1 MFKVVSTILLSLGLS
16 FGSHAESNPSTCG
29 VGTDGKIEPFS
40 FEICESDESIAA
52 LYNLLPNLTEGIV
65 ELLNLDNSSAI
76 IEANENLHQEQAG
89 TKVERASRVITWM
102 SYLLGG
108 CLMTFATWNL
118 ATSHLKKK
126 QGRGFSVDYA
136 STGASFTLGLFLLM
150 PFQGFFVYQ
159 WIVLAAAIAGI
170 AVFNFFSSTLLY
182 YYAELISPQ
191 DLPLWASKADY
202 AADARAL
209 SLSDINSSLCTTQ
222 VATNDYAV
230 NKMGVWKLS
239 TTLNDMGW
247 SYAEDGRD
255 TPMEVFDNKRV
266 GELRKGV
273 GVGVRD
279 VSWIDGL
286 WESYLRIK
294 PEVCS
299 SEKSLIN
306 GGGNRD
312 SEDFQEIVSLM
323 LSADDNFSNIGDLYN
338 AWLQKK
344 QSVDSEG
351 NANLNFANS
360 ESFLE
365 DIKNFFSIAFL
376 SYRDPSIGRFRAET
390 EFKSFQVAEKIRAFN
405 CLSNFTENQREG
417 NATMA
422 NLANRDF
429 SGSDKLNMACLSILE
444 FDEMRGLIGI
454 VPPAAFLL
462 GRNFHR
468 DKIIQLKRNTSKEIR
483 ALEKELTERHEI
495 VLANIFSAYEESKQ
509 RVNLEPISGQL
520 TEARQKGFIYFFG
533 QFIKFTTLAET
544 FVRSGDA
551 YKSFIP
557 VLGDSIF
564 DDYYFPPTSSE
575 RGDIFV
581 GQLVTPAMSGSKTQ
595 SQSLSANALVNT
607 AKSIAAVNKN
617 GNMNAEK
624 VSEGIKD
631 VLIGLDS
638 SVGELTTM
646 FNFGVTADSMEG
658 TDFYTR
664 KIEQGIGR
672 ESMSTE
678 FLMSCFSGDTE
689 GFSVSMIQSCSS
701 LFAHP
706 YTILRNFGALTL
718 TIGIKFLLVSMGASA
733 IDSSLKALG
742 DSMEGVNDGKS
753 GEVREKGR
761 SASSDKAKR
770 MSDSIL
776 KLKGYIEMLS
786 SLFLTIALGLIALG
800 LLFTVILPILPLMI
814 AMLMSVGWFLVVSV
828 GVLFGSMFIPFM
840 FKIKKS
846 GGDPTDVFNGTLSK
860 MVYQISLKPIVI
872 GISLVM
878 IWILLDLAYKT
889 SMFFVSM
896 IYANSGVDTM
906 GSVMAAIMTVGYTV
920 AVAYIYCR
928 TYVVMSSKST
938 EIVGSIMKFVEF
950 GAQVGYARTE
960 QAASTVAQAG
970 FAFMT
975 GKRVK
980 GASSAALN
988 QTMSGAGTTFK
999 GGAGAAKKV
1008 AKKAAEAAERRAEA
1022 RAKAMSNSTDELF
1035 DDEGVSRSELEERLR
1050 TEARERSEKK
1060 STNDGSKFED
1070 DFEGS
1075 DLTK

>member
-16 FGSHAESNPSTCG
+16 FGSHAEPHPSTCG
-29 VGTDGKIEPFS
+29 VGADGKIEPFS

-65 ELLNLDNSSAI
+65 ELLSLDNGAAI
-76 IEANENLHQEQAG
+76 IEANQNLHQEQAG

-108 CLMTFATWNL
+108 CLMTFAAWNL
-118 ATSHLKKK
+118 ATSHLQKK

-191 DLPLWASKADY
+191 ELPLWASKADY

-209 SLSDINSSLCTTQ
+209 TLSDVNSSLCTTQ

-239 TTLNDMGW
+239 TTLTDMGW

-255 TPMEVFDNKRV
+255 TPVEVFDNTRV

-273 GVGVRD
+273 GVGIRD
-279 VSWIDGL
+279 VSWIGGL

-294 PEVCS
+294 PEICS

-306 GGGNRD
+306 GGGNRGSD
-312 SEDFQEIVSLM
+312 DFQEIVGLM
-323 LSADDNFSNIGDLYN
+323 LAADDNFSNIGDLYN

-344 QSVDSEG
+344 QSVDSDG

-360 ESFLE
+360 EAFLE

-376 SYRDPSIGRFRAET
+376 SYRDPSMGRFREET
-390 EFKSFQVAEKIRAFN
+390 EFKSFQIAEKIRAFN
-405 CLSNFTENQREG
+405 CLSNFTENHREG
-417 NATMA
+417 LATIS

-429 SGSDKLNMACLSILE
+429 SGSDKLNMACLSILNL
-444 FDEMRGLIGI
+444 DETLGVIKIGLPTLFFTG
-454 VPPAAFLL
+454 AASD
-462 GRNFHR
+462 R
-468 DKIIQLKRNTSKEIR
+468 DKVLERKRNISREIQ
-483 ALEKELTERHEI
+483 ALEKELTERHEF
-495 VLANIFSAYEESKQ
+495 VLANVFNAYEESKK
-509 RVNLEPISGQL
+509 RVNLEPINGQL
-520 TEARQKGFIYFFG
+520 IEARQKGFIYFFG

-551 YKSFIP
+551 YKSFVP

-581 GQLVTPAMSGSKTQ
+581 GQLVTPAMSESVTQ

-624 VSEGIKD
+624 VSQGIKD
-631 VLIGLDS
+631 VMTGLDA

-658 TDFYTR
+658 TDFYIR
-664 KIEQGIGR
+664 KIELGISR

-742 DSMEGVNDGKS
+742 DGMERVIDGRS

-761 SASSDKAKR
+761 GASTDELKR
-770 MSDSIL
+770 ISDSIL

-846 GGDPTDVFNGTLSK
+846 GGDPTDVFKGTLSK

-896 IYANSGVDTM
+896 IYANSGMDTM

-920 AVAYIYCR
+920 VVAYIYCR

-980 GASSAALN
+980 GASSAAMN

-999 GGAGAAKKV
+999 GSAGAAKKV
-1008 AKKAAEAAERRAEA
+1008 AEAAERRAEA
-1022 RAKAMSNSTDELF
+1022 RAKSMNNSTDELF
-1035 DDEGVSRSELEERLR
+1035 DDEGAARSEQEERLKA
-1050 TEARERSEKK
+1050 EARERSEKK
-1060 STNDGSKFED
+1060 STNDGSKFDD

-1075 DLTK
+1075 DLAK